1 MGILLDSHL
10 RYIANPVNRDA
21 AMQEVVR
28 LMEQVARVEG
38 RQAAQGQGQ
47 PVDHFSAGG
56 PLLLT
61 QHGMLLPWARGHLSA
76 AATRIL
82 AITEVEAQI
91 GAIFDIREV
100 GGVVRGREVPA
111 SLQQWLLQ
119 RVAHIHRAGPGNQ
132 PGIVLALLYRLDA
145 ARVRELTL
153 GGRARLAAGM
163 GAGRRPG

>member
-1 MGILLDSHL
+1 
-10 RYIANPVNRDA
+10 
-21 AMQEVVR
+21 MQEVVR

-61 QHGMLLPWARGHLSA
+61 QHGVLLPWARGHLSA

-100 GGVVRGREVPA
+100 GGVVRGRDVPV

-153 GGRARLAAGM
+153 GGRARLAVGM

>member
-1 MGILLDSHL
+1 MGILLVSHP

-61 QHGMLLPWARGHLSA
+61 QHGVLLPWARGHLSA

-100 GGVVRGREVPA
+100 GGVVRGRDVPA

-132 PGIVLALLYRLDA
+132 PSSTGWTQP
-145 ARVRELTL
+145 E
-153 GGRARLAAGM
+153 
-163 GAGRRPG
+163 

>member
-1 MGILLDSHL
+1 MGILLDSHP

-28 LMEQVARVEG
+28 LMDQVARVEG

-61 QHGMLLPWARGHLSA
+61 QHGVLLPWARGHLSA

-100 GGVVRGREVPA
+100 GGVVRGRDVPA